1 MGISIRY
8 RIKVILERLLD
19 CWSSQRQTSIYV
31 GVIQKRWLNI
41 KIERLHMDKL
51 ILSEYMIGKD
61 AVNSICEAIEEYQ
74 ESVREYSES
83 LD

>member
-1 MGISIRY
+1 
-8 RIKVILERLLD
+8 
-19 CWSSQRQTSIYV
+19 
-31 GVIQKRWLNI
+31 
-41 KIERLHMDKL
+41 MDKL